1 MEGRLCL
8 HLLRSADSNVGGEA
22 GAFEHALL
30 ELLKYSDAVLPFTSL
45 LWTIACLEACIR
57 ADYLA

>member
-1 MEGRLCL
+1 MEGCLCL
-8 HLLRSADSNVGGEA
+8 HLLWSADANVGREA

-30 ELLKYSDAVLPFTSL
+30 ELLKYSDAVFSFSSL
-45 LWTIACLEACIR
+45 LWTIACLEACIS